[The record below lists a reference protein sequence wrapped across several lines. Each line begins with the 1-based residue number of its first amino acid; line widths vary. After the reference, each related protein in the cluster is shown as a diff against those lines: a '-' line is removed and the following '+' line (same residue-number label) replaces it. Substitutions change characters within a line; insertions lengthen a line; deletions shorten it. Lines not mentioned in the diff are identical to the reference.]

1 MIYDTFYAKL
11 VPNGAV
17 TGTKYS
23 VSISGVTA
31 IVDGQKTYT
40 GADMYFAITPKSSGN
55 ATVTFRNDTTGDVIG
70 TRPILIRSTTLA
82 VPTYTLTASATSVN
96 EGGTVTFSIDTSD
109 VTVGTNIAYAI
120 TGVSVADINLASLT
134 GNFSVTANGTAL
146 LPIKIIEDNTLEGPE
161 TLTLTLDGKGLSKS
175 VTINDTS
182 NIKYTGTV
190 FEVGIWEQDT
200 NITHYGYS
208 QENGWLGRELSDELT
223 YDNKLADL
231 RYCTYLKL
239 QDGVG
244 GIQVNIGNTAVV
256 DSNSVF
262 KFKLTNLT
270 TNMSITT
277 DNFTYNLMSIPG
289 STAWDATLSP
299 DDIIKA
305 NQMFVVGQKI
315 SVELIQAHTGVGTFT
330 VGSQTQAPDVYNIGY
345 VNYPN
350 VSTKVGV
357 ELNDDLKI
365 NNQLIDMV
373 ACYILNVPSSSSVS
387 LFFSY
392 NNPNIITENMG
403 IIIKLTNLSNNTTY
417 VSDPLSWVMVG
428 VDSDKS
434 LGINESRASQVAAL
448 RSIMTT
454 GTNVK
459 AEISYIDTNAVSLDV
474 IGTLVKTETYNSKSY
489 DIGWGVNAY
498 DYFVSKMGRQPLVG
512 ENIRFNV
519 LPNTALVA
527 TDVGTGAIHFD
538 ARLNNVG
545 NITITSAGII
555 LGRGNPGRGANVI
568 GDGLSFVGGPAISNV
583 SSKSITVYNTNII
596 AGGGGGGASVSGT
609 WNNVDGG
616 GGAPWGENNASSI
629 PNVSFSK
636 AGSGVHGGGGRYSGS
651 GGDWGKPGKGNSEMG
666 YGNWSE
672 PGKVIYGSGTII
684 NQGDGV
690 SLGR

>member
-1 MIYDTFYAKL
+1 MKYSTFYAKL
-11 VPNGAV
+11 TPNGAV
-17 TGTKYS
+17 SGT
-23 VSISGVTA
+23 VFSISVTGITA
-31 IVDGQKTYT
+31 VTDGQKTYGT
-40 GADMYFAITPKSSGN
+40 TPLYFAITPKSSGM
-55 ATVTFRNDTTGDVIG
+55 ATVTFKNDTTGDIIG
-70 TRPILIRSTTLA
+70 TKTIMVRSNTLA
-82 VPTYTLTASATSVN
+82 NPTYDLNVSATSVN
-96 EGGTVTFSIDTSD
+96 EGGTITFTVDTSD
-109 VTVGTNIAYAI
+109 VSVNTNIPYTI
-120 TGVSVADINLASLT
+120 TGVSLSDIDLPSLT
-134 GNFSVTANGTAL
+134 GNFKVTSNGTAS
-146 LPIKIIEDNTLEGPE
+146 LPIKIIEDNTLEGLE
-161 TLTLTLDGKGLSKS
+161 TLTLTLDGKDLSKS

-190 FEVGIWEQDT
+190 FEVGIWEQDP

-208 QENGWLGRELSDELT
+208 DENGWLGRELSDELT
-223 YDNKLADL
+223 YDDQLVNL

-239 QDGVG
+239 KDGIG

-270 TNMSITT
+270 TNTSITT

-289 STAWDATLSP
+289 STAWDATLPP

-403 IIIKLTNLSNNTTY
+403 IILKLTNLSNNATY
-417 VSDPLSWVMVG
+417 VSDVMPWVWFG
-428 VDSDKS
+428 TGAGKD
-434 LGINESRASQVAAL
+434 LGISERRVSQVAAL
-448 RSIMTT
+448 RSIMTP
-454 GTNVK
+454 GTNVR
-459 AEISYIDTNAVSLDV
+459 AEISYIDTNTVSLDV

-498 DYFVSKMGRQPLVG
+498 DYFVSKVGRAPLVG
-512 ENIRFNV
+512 ENISFNV
-519 LPNTALVA
+519 GPNTALVA
-527 TDVGTGAIHFD
+527 TSTSVGALHFD
-538 ARLNNVG
+538 TRFNNVG
-545 NITITSAGII
+545 SLTVSNRGIV
-555 LGRGNPGRGANVI
+555 LGRGGTGTDVGSNNRGNPGGTAIVN
-568 GDGLSFVGGPAISNV
+568 LSTKPV
-583 SSKSITVYNTNII
+583 TVYNTNLV
-596 AGGGGGGASVSGT
+596 AGGGNGGSGASGS
-609 WNNVDGG
+609 WNNRTGG
-616 GGAPWGENNASSI
+616 YGAPWGANTTL
-629 PNVSFSK
+629 SFTTPES
-636 AGSGVHGGGGRYSGS
+636 GSHAGGGVYSSSGHNWGDTGKIITGIGS
-651 GGDWGKPGKGNSEMG
+651 
-666 YGNWSE
+666 
-672 PGKVIYGSGTII
+672 VI
-684 NQGDGV
+684 NQGDGI
-690 SLGR
+690 SLGY